1 MLYRRADWKFRPKRT
16 DFKGDDFIYGK
27 KPDFFCAILK
37 AMIGKQIA
45 GMPGKI
51 GRKVLLPHL
60 F

>member
-1 MLYRRADWKFRPKRT
+1 MLSGRTDWKFRPKNI
-16 DFKGDDFIYGK
+16 DSKGDDFIYGK

-51 GRKVLLPHL
+51 GHKVLLPHL